1 VSEATSWLDEY
12 GATATA
18 EDFAEQ
24 REKLSDA
31 AHPITSKL
39 YQDSQGP
46 GADGYDNDES
56 GEFHDE
62 L

>member
-1 VSEATSWLDEY
+1 MRDATEWLNEY

-18 EDFAEQ
+18 DDFAEQ
-24 REKLSDA
+24 REKLSDV

-39 YQDSQGP
+39 YD
-46 GADGYDNDES
+46 GADTGAGDNDES
-56 GEFHDE
+56 GDFDFHDE